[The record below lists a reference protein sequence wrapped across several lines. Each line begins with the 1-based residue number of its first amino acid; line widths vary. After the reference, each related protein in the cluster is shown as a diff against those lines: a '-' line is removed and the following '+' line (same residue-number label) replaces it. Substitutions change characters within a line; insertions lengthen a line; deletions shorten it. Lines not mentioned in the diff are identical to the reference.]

1 MRPKLSAFVGV
12 SLDGFIARK
21 NGDTD
26 FLIDRHDRKNEDY
39 GYRKFLN
46 KIDVVFV
53 GRKTY
58 EMALTFKEW
67 PYKGKRVFVLSDG
80 TPEIP
85 ESLGSDVMVMHG
97 NPKVLVDLFSEGG
110 YTRIC
115 VDGGN
120 TIQRFIAAG
129 KLNEITITTVPVIIG
144 EGIPLFGSLNRDLKL
159 THISTWVFDNGYV
172 QSKYRFYQR

>member
-26 FLIDRHDRKNEDY
+26 FLIDRHDRKDEDY
-39 GYRKFLN
+39 GYRKFMN

-97 NPKVLVDLFSEGG
+97 NPKDLVELFSVGS
-110 YTRIC
+110 YTRIY

-120 TIQRFIAAG
+120 TIQRFIAVG
-129 KLNEITITTVPVIIG
+129 KLNEITITTVPVLIG
-144 EGIPLFGSLNRDLKL
+144 EGIPLFGSLAKDIRLSQIT
-159 THISTWVFDNGYV
+159 THVFDNGYV
-172 QSKYRFYQR
+172 QTRYRFC